1 MSCGPGAGLIKL
13 QLKLDAAKDKLD
25 ELTAGAEGIM
35 GSINDLSAQLDE
47 KIGEIGG
54 SLKEMLPKIELP
66 ELPSLPELK
75 LPEVPPLLKSLHTD
89 ALGILKDLNSKDPLK
104 IAQAKLDID
113 KLKEKFPNMSDEEFA
128 KLKENLLS
136 GKIDID
142 NLCKLVPNLEV
153 DSEGNEIEKGVP
165 ATAPEVDAEEL
176 KSAVLKVDLS
186 ALEEKA
192 QNLEGTLAAS
202 IASLDLSAT
211 ITDFEGQLD
220 DALKA
225 AKGSLAFDLTE

>member
-1 MSCGPGAGLIKL
+1 MSVVA
-13 QLKLDAAKDKLD
+13 
-25 ELTAGAEGIM
+25 LTITC
-35 GSINDLSAQLDE
+35 S
-47 KIGEIGG
+47 
-54 SLKEMLPKIELP
+54 
-66 ELPSLPELK
+66 PELK

>member
-1 MSCGPGAGLIKL
+1 
-13 QLKLDAAKDKLD
+13 
-25 ELTAGAEGIM
+25 
-35 GSINDLSAQLDE
+35 
-47 KIGEIGG
+47 
-54 SLKEMLPKIELP
+54 
-66 ELPSLPELK
+66 
-75 LPEVPPLLKSLHTD
+75 
-89 ALGILKDLNSKDPLK
+89 
-104 IAQAKLDID
+104 
-113 KLKEKFPNMSDEEFA
+113 MSDEEFA

-202 IASLDLSAT
+202 IASLDLSST
-211 ITDFEGQLD
+211 ITDFEGTLD
-220 DALKA
+220 DALKT